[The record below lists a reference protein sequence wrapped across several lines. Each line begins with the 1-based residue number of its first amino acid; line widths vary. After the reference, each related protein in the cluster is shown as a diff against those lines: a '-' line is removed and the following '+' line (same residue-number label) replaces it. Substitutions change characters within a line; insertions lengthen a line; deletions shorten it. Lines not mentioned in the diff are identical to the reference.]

1 MTTVQET
8 MRTRTRPTRVDQTS
22 SDEVAGAALLEA
34 STETALSAA
43 AELNSMAIPP
53 ERANVDA
60 AKIKQIAAE
69 KALDTIANALK
80 SLTSAGF
87 DETNPAVALLVA
99 QQTEAVEAV
108 TQAKAKVASAEK
120 SLANT
125 TRVAKFAHTG
135 ADIVKY
141 AGMHKTEYAEKFI
154 GKVNLSE
161 LFAGEG
167 RDLRK
172 ATLIKLWEKQERIN
186 ALTVECGI
194 LESKAG
200 AYEWLQNAVRRAV
213 DNNAELLNEL
223 TDPDLELQVTI
234 RDAGNSS
241 VDIVFGRVSSERRTS
256 AFPSAL
262 ASEYGVSSWDELFS
276 KLKPEEYAAHKAAV
290 EKAHSEGKST
300 ARSSHEL
307 CAKLEIGH
315 PHDGECPYT

>member
-8 MRTRTRPTRVDQTS
+8 MRTKTRPTRVDTKA
-22 SDEVAGAALLEA
+22 SDETAAAALLEA

-43 AELNSMAIPP
+43 AELNSMALPP

-60 AKIKQIAAE
+60 AKAKAE
-69 KALDTIANALK
+69 TAQHALDTIASALK
-80 SLTSAGF
+80 SLTSAGL

-99 QQTEAVEAV
+99 QEKEAIADVQT
-108 TQAKAKVASAEK
+108 AKAKVASAEK

-125 TRVAKFAHTG
+125 ARVAKFAHTG

-141 AGMHKTEYAEKFI
+141 AGMYTTMYAEKLI
-154 GKVNLSE
+154 GKMNLSE

-167 RDLRK
+167 HDLRK
-172 ATLIKLWEKQERIN
+172 ATLVKLWEKQERIN
-186 ALTVECGI
+186 ALTAECNI

-200 AYEWLQNAVRRAV
+200 AYAWLQAAVRRAV

-262 ASEYGVSSWDELFS
+262 ASEHGVSSWDELFA
-276 KLKPEEYAAHKAAV
+276 KVKPEEYAAHKASV

-300 ARSSHEL
+300 ARSSHEI